1 MKVIVTG
8 KGGQLASE
16 FEQLKGSDSSW
27 TFLSVEDLDI
37 TDNLAVE
44 DYFSNINFDVII
56 NCAAY
61 TAVDKAEED
70 LELAYAV
77 NEKGVGNLADAC
89 YKYGSRLIH
98 YSTDYVFNGESF
110 IPYAENDST
119 EPKSV
124 YGKSKLDGEKL
135 LKENDTVESVI
146 LRTSWVY
153 SNFGQNFVK
162 TMLRLGK
169 EKSELGVVSDQIG
182 SPTFAR
188 DLAEDTLKIL
198 ENSNYQWKNGDIFH
212 YSNEGNCSWYDFA
225 KQIFCFA
232 DIKVKL
238 NALSSEE
245 FPTRAVR
252 PKFSLLDKSKFK
264 KTFKVEINH
273 WKNSLENMIKQE
285 L

>member
-16 FEQLKGSDSSW
+16 FEQLKRDDPNW

-37 TDNLAVE
+37 TDQSAVE
-44 DYFSNINFDVII
+44 NYFTNINFNLII

-61 TAVDKAEED
+61 TAVDKAED
-70 LELAYAV
+70 HVELAYAV
-77 NEKGVGNLADAC
+77 NEKGVEYLVDTCN
-89 YKYGSRLIH
+89 KHGSRLIH
-98 YSTDYVFNGESF
+98 YSTDYVFNGESSN
-110 IPYAENDST
+110 PYSENDCV
-119 EPKSV
+119 EPRSI
-124 YGKSKLDGEKL
+124 YGKSKLAGEEL
-135 LKENDTVESVI
+135 LKVNKKVESI
-146 LRTSWVY
+146 IIRTSWVY

-182 SPTFAR
+182 SPTYAR
-188 DLAEDTLKIL
+188 DLAEHTLKIL
-198 ENSNYQWKNGDIFH
+198 EDSNYQWKNGDVFH
-212 YSNEGNCSWYDFA
+212 YSNEGNCSWHDFA
-225 KQIFCFA
+225 KQIFNFA
-232 DIKVKL
+232 GIEVKL

-273 WKNSLENMIKQE
+273 WKYSLENMLKQE

>member
-1 MKVIVTG
+1 MKIIVTG

-16 FEQLKGSDSSW
+16 FEQLKGDDPSW

-44 DYFSNINFDVII
+44 DYFSNANFDLII

-61 TAVDKAEED
+61 TAVDKAED
-70 LELAYAV
+70 DIELAYAV
-77 NEKGVGNLADAC
+77 NEKGIGNLANAC
-89 YKYGSRLIH
+89 NKSGSRLIH
-98 YSTDYVFNGESF
+98 YSTDYVFNGESS
-110 IPYAENDST
+110 IPYSENEYT
-119 EPKSV
+119 EPRSV
-124 YGKSKLDGEKL
+124 YGKSKLAGEKL
-135 LKENDTVESVI
+135 LRENDAVESII

-162 TMLRLGK
+162 TMLRIGK

-182 SPTFAR
+182 TPTFAR
-188 DLAEDTLKIL
+188 DLARDTLIIL
-198 ENSNYQWKNGDIFH
+198 EDSNYQWKNGDIFH
-212 YSNEGNCSWYDFA
+212 YSNEGICSWYDFA
-225 KQIFCFA
+225 KQIFDFA
-232 DIKVKL
+232 DIKVRL

-252 PKFSLLDKSKFK
+252 PRFSLLDKSKFK

-273 WKNSLENMIKQE
+273 WKSSLENMLKQE

>member
-1 MKVIVTG
+1 MKIIVTG

-16 FEQLKGSDSSW
+16 FEQLKGNDSDW
-27 TFLSVEDLDI
+27 TFLSAEDLDI
-37 TDNLAVE
+37 ADDLAVE
-44 DYFSNINFDVII
+44 DYFSKINFDVII

-61 TAVDKAEED
+61 TAVDKAED
-70 LELAYAV
+70 NLELAYAV

-98 YSTDYVFNGESF
+98 YSTDYVFNGESS
-110 IPYAENDST
+110 IPYSENEYT
-119 EPKSV
+119 EPRSI
-124 YGKSKLDGEKL
+124 YGKSKLAGEKIL
-135 LKENDTVESVI
+135 EENEAVESII

-162 TMLRLGK
+162 TMLRIG
-169 EKSELGVVSDQIG
+169 EDKSELGIVSDQIG

-188 DLAEDTLKIL
+188 DLAKDTLIIL
-198 ENSNYQWKNGDIFH
+198 EDSNYQWKNGDIFH

-225 KQIFCFA
+225 KQIFDFA
-232 DIKVKL
+232 GIEVRL
-238 NALSSEE
+238 NALSTEE

-273 WKNSLENMIKQE
+273 WKNSLENMLKQE

>member
-16 FEQLKGSDSSW
+16 FEALKGFDPDW
-27 TFLSVEDLDI
+27 TFLSEQDLDI
-37 TDNLAVE
+37 TNLELVLS
-44 DYFSNINFDVII
+44 FFNSNSFDLVI

-61 TAVDKAEED
+61 TAVDKAED
-70 LELAYAV
+70 NFELAYAV

-89 YKYGSRLIH
+89 NKYGSRLIH
-98 YSTDYVFNGESF
+98 YSTDYVFNGESS
-110 IPYAENDST
+110 IPYSENEFT
-119 EPKSV
+119 EPRSV
-124 YGKSKLDGEKL
+124 YGKSKLAGEKL
-135 LKENDTVESVI
+135 LEENEAVESII

-162 TMLRLGK
+162 TMLRIGK
-169 EKSELGVVSDQIG
+169 EKSELGIVSDQIG

-198 ENSNYQWKNGDIFH
+198 EDSNYLWKNGDIFH
-212 YSNEGNCSWYDFA
+212 YSNEGSCSWYDFA
-225 KQIFCFA
+225 KQIFDFA

-273 WKNSLENMIKQE
+273 WKGSLENMLKSE

>member
-1 MKVIVTG
+1 LKVIVTG
-8 KGGQLASE
+8 KDGQLASE
-16 FEQLKGSDSSW
+16 FEALKGFDPDW
-27 TFLSVEDLDI
+27 TFLSVQGLDI
-37 TDNLAVE
+37 TNRDFVLS
-44 DYFSNINFDVII
+44 YFESNSFDLVI

-61 TAVDKAEED
+61 TAVDKAEDEK
-70 LELAYAV
+70 ELAFKV
-77 NEKGVGNLADAC
+77 NAEGVKNLLEAC
-89 YKYGSRLIH
+89 ERIGAKFIH
-98 YSTDYVFNGESF
+98 YSTDYLFDGSSKE
-110 IPYAENDST
+110 PYSELDTPN
-119 EPKSV
+119 PKTV
-124 YGKSKLDGEKL
+124 YGASKLKGEEYILASK
-135 LKENDTVESVI
+135 KVESII

-198 ENSNYQWKNGDIFH
+198 EDSNYQWKNGDIFH
-212 YSNEGNCSWYDFA
+212 YSNEGNCSWHDFA
-225 KQIFCFA
+225 KQIFDFA
-232 DIKVKL
+232 DIKLTL
-238 NALSSEE
+238 NGLTSAE

-264 KTFKVEINH
+264 KTFNVQNNH
-273 WKNSLENMIKQE
+273 WKDSLENMLKQE

>member
-1 MKVIVTG
+1 MRVLVTG

-16 FEQLKGSDSSW
+16 FEMLKGDDPSW
-27 TFLSVEDLDI
+27 TLLSVEDLDI
-37 TDNLAVE
+37 TDQSAVE
-44 DYFSNINFDVII
+44 DYFSNLNFDMII

-61 TAVDKAEED
+61 TAVDKAEDE

-77 NEKGVGNLADAC
+77 NEKGLRNLVNVC
-89 YKYGSRLIH
+89 NKYGSRLIH
-98 YSTDYVFNGESF
+98 YSTDYVFNGESS
-110 IPYAENDST
+110 IPYSENDST
-119 EPKSV
+119 KPKSV
-124 YGKSKLDGEKL
+124 YGKSKLAGEEL
-135 LKENDTVESVI
+135 LKNNKAVESII

-198 ENSNYQWKNGDIFH
+198 EDSNYQWKNGDIYH
-212 YSNEGNCSWYDFA
+212 YSNEGSCSWYEFA
-225 KQIFCFA
+225 KQIFDFA
-232 DIKVKL
+232 GVEVEL
-238 NALSSEE
+238 NSLSSEE

-264 KTFKVEINH
+264 KTFKIEINH
-273 WKNSLENMIKQE
+273 WKNSLKNMLKQE

>member
-8 KGGQLASE
+8 KDGQLASE
-16 FEQLKGSDSSW
+16 FEALKGFDPDW
-27 TFLSVEDLDI
+27 TFLSVQGLDI
-37 TDNLAVE
+37 TNRDFVLS
-44 DYFSNINFDVII
+44 YFESNSFDLVI

-61 TAVDKAEED
+61 TAVDKAEDEK
-70 LELAYAV
+70 ELAFKV
-77 NEKGVGNLADAC
+77 NAEGVKNLLEAC
-89 YKYGSRLIH
+89 ERIGAKFIH
-98 YSTDYVFNGESF
+98 YSTDYLFDGSSKE
-110 IPYAENDST
+110 PYSELDTPN
-119 EPKSV
+119 PKTV
-124 YGKSKLDGEKL
+124 YGASKLKGEEYILASK
-135 LKENDTVESVI
+135 KVESII

-198 ENSNYQWKNGDIFH
+198 EDSNYQWKNGDIFH
-212 YSNEGNCSWYDFA
+212 YSNEGNCSWHDFA
-225 KQIFCFA
+225 KQIFDFA
-232 DIKVKL
+232 DIKLTL
-238 NALSSEE
+238 NGLTSAE

-264 KTFKVEINH
+264 KTFNVQNNH
-273 WKNSLENMIKQE
+273 WKDSLENMLKQE

>member
-1 MKVIVTG
+1 MKIIVTG

-16 FEQLKGSDSSW
+16 FERLKGDNPNW

-37 TDNLAVE
+37 TDKLAVE
-44 DYFSNINFDVII
+44 DFFANKDFDVII

-61 TAVDKAEED
+61 TAVDKAED
-70 LELAYAV
+70 DVELVYAV
-77 NEKGVGNLADAC
+77 NEKGVGNLVDVC
-89 YKYGSRLIH
+89 NKYVARLIH
-98 YSTDYVFNGESF
+98 YSTDYVFNGESSM
-110 IPYAENDST
+110 PYSEFHSA

-124 YGKSKLDGEKL
+124 YGKSKLAGEKL
-135 LKENDTVESVI
+135 LKENEAVESII

-182 SPTFAR
+182 TPTFAR

-198 ENSNYQWKNGDIFH
+198 EDSNYQWKNADIFH
-212 YSNEGNCSWYDFA
+212 YSNEGSCSWYDFA
-225 KQIFCFA
+225 KQIFELA
-232 DIKVKL
+232 NIEMKL
-238 NALSSEE
+238 NSLSSEE

-264 KTFKVEINH
+264 KTFKVEIKH
-273 WKNSLENMIKQE
+273 WKDSLENMLKSE

>member
-1 MKVIVTG
+1 MKVLVTG

-16 FEQLKGSDSSW
+16 FEQLKGSNSNW

-61 TAVDKAEED
+61 TAVDKAEDD

-89 YKYGSRLIH
+89 NKYGSRLIH
-98 YSTDYVFNGESF
+98 YSTDYVFNGESS
-110 IPYAENDST
+110 IPYSENEYT
-119 EPKSV
+119 EPRSV
-124 YGKSKLDGEKL
+124 YGKSKLAGEEL
-135 LKENDTVESVI
+135 LRENDAVKSI
-146 LRTSWVY
+146 IIRTSWVY

-162 TMLRLGK
+162 TMLRIGK
-169 EKSELGVVSDQIG
+169 NKSELGVVSDQIG

-198 ENSNYQWKNGDIFH
+198 EDSNYLWKNGDIFH
-212 YSNEGNCSWYDFA
+212 YSNEGSCSWYDFA
-225 KQIFCFA
+225 KQIFDFA
-232 DIKVKL
+232 DIEVKL
-238 NALSSEE
+238 NALSSKE

-264 KTFKVEINH
+264 KTFKVEIKH
-273 WKNSLENMIKQE
+273 WKNSLENMLKQE

>member
-1 MKVIVTG
+1 MKKIVTG

-16 FEQLKGSDSSW
+16 FEMLKGDDPNW
-27 TFLSVEDLDI
+27 TLLSVEDLDI
-37 TDNLAVE
+37 TDQSAVE
-44 DYFSNINFDVII
+44 DYFANLNFDLII

-61 TAVDKAEED
+61 TAVDKAED
-70 LELAYAV
+70 QLELAYAV
-77 NEKGVGNLADAC
+77 NEKGLKNLINVC
-89 YKYGSRLIH
+89 YKYGSRLVH
-98 YSTDYVFNGESF
+98 YSTDYVFNGESS
-110 IPYAENDST
+110 IPYSENDST

-124 YGKSKLDGEKL
+124 YGKSKLAGEEL
-135 LKENDTVESVI
+135 LINNKAVESII

-162 TMLRLGK
+162 TMLRLGE

-182 SPTFAR
+182 TPTFAR

-198 ENSNYQWKNGDIFH
+198 EDSNYQWKNGDIFH
-212 YSNEGNCSWYDFA
+212 YSNEGSCSWYEFA
-225 KQIFCFA
+225 KQIFDFA
-232 DIKVKL
+232 GVEVEL
-238 NALSSEE
+238 NSLSSEE

-273 WKNSLENMIKQE
+273 WKNSLENMLKQE

>member
-1 MKVIVTG
+1 MKVLVTG

-16 FEQLKGSDSSW
+16 FEQLKGSNSNW

-61 TAVDKAEED
+61 TAVDKAEDD

-89 YKYGSRLIH
+89 NKYGSRLIH
-98 YSTDYVFNGESF
+98 YSTDYVFNGESS
-110 IPYAENDST
+110 IPYSENEYT
-119 EPKSV
+119 EPRSV
-124 YGKSKLDGEKL
+124 YGKSKLAGEEL
-135 LKENDTVESVI
+135 LRENDAVESI
-146 LRTSWVY
+146 IIRTSWVY

-188 DLAEDTLKIL
+188 DLAEVTLKIL
-198 ENSNYQWKNGDIFH
+198 KDSSYQWKNGDVFH

-225 KQIFCFA
+225 KQIFDFA

-252 PKFSLLDKSKFK
+252 PKFSLLDKSKIK

-273 WKNSLENMIKQE
+273 WKNSLENMLKQE